1 MGLHVVVGLERRG
14 GLVDGVGQVRQ
25 HPPVHDVPLP
35 GRRGR
40 AAATK
45 SPRFRDRNRPTF
57 HSLTVNFRPVR
68 TSFSLYRRSVPM
80 RPRVAHSRSASA
92 PYLAIT
98 SSGTY
103 RL

>member
-1 MGLHVVVGLERRG
+1 MSRSSGAEAAGKRRDGPER
-14 GLVDGVGQVRQ
+14 
-25 HPPVHDVPLP
+25 
-35 GRRGR
+35 
-40 AAATK
+40 

-57 HSLTVNFRPVR
+57 HNLTANLRPVLM
-68 TSFSLYRRSVPM
+68 SFSLYRRSVPM
-80 RPRVAHSRSASA
+80 RPLVAHSRSASA